1 MTTTHLINTLSY
13 PYPLL
18 FTFVST
24 LYHPLRVAPETPLQ
38 QVRRQVKEWD
48 VIALSHERANTKK
61 EDEERE
67 QSQEQKR
74 RDKEAR
80 ARERMQARLGA
91 HPLNVPPCQYTVS
104 STTHSL
110 WFYPSTEARQPPAE
124 QKKTGPFDESSI
136 KPAFGLVR
144 VPLDEVLKRYHGEVY
159 ILTTQLRSSF
169 ITYRPPLST
178 HPLTHP
184 LTHPQTT
191 IDICGPFTPSR
202 GRQTECT
209 GNFFW
214 TNQK

>member
-104 STTHSL
+104 MNLVNTV
-110 WFYPSTEARQPPAE
+110 
-124 QKKTGPFDESSI
+124 SSI
-136 KPAFGLVR
+136 NPID
-144 VPLDEVLKRYHGEVY
+144 PL
-159 ILTTQLRSSF
+159 
-169 ITYRPPLST
+169 
-178 HPLTHP
+178 LTHP
-184 LTHPQTT
+184 IKPPSHILHLTLVLPIYRGSTT
-191 IDICGPFTPSR
+191 TS
-202 GRQTECT
+202 
-209 GNFFW
+209 
-214 TNQK
+214 